1 MEVASILFCFLQ
13 VTYFAIYSRHL
24 TLFRF
29 FYLYLKLVVSNF
41 RINNKCPTRET
52 FLFVDIS
59 SISVCDVFML
69 TQVKVF

>member
-13 VTYFAIYSRHL
+13 VTYFAIYSKHL
-24 TLFRF
+24 TFFRF
-29 FYLYLKLVVSNF
+29 FHYLKLVFSNF

-69 TQVKVF
+69 TQVKAF